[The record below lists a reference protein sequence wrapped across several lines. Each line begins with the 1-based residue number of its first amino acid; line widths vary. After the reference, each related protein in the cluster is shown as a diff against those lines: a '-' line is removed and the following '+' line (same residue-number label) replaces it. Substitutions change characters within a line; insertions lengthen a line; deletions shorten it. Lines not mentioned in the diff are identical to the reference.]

1 MFTQELIL
9 VRISQR
15 YYGADPRLVKNMDDD
30 QNWSQYHTLHFT
42 SLHVKD
48 VFLAPGVK
56 RRPLMDL
63 YVNTLPLRFYVIL
76 TLKSTYS
83 RL

>member
-42 SLHVKD
+42 QCTYYYTISLANSQYSSV
-48 VFLAPGVK
+48 
-56 RRPLMDL
+56 
-63 YVNTLPLRFYVIL
+63 YVVATVHIRKYLSL
-76 TLKSTYS
+76 
-83 RL
+83 